1 MANRIDG
8 IMSGWD
14 TESMVKAMVSHQQN
28 QIDRLSQ
35 KNQIYNWQRTK
46 YTELYKKIETF
57 RNNSLYNYKLDST
70 TKVKTATS
78 TNESLV
84 TAKPTADAING
95 THTITVHKLA
105 TGAQTGS
112 QGKMNSTSDKSSISK
127 QFVDGS
133 DAPLYTDSFTL
144 KLNGKEITID
154 PTKESMNDLV
164 KKINESGA
172 GVKATYDA
180 NTDRM
185 FISAEGIGAD
195 AKVDFT
201 ATDDVN
207 GLKFLKNTV
216 QMPVVTQADI
226 DADPTNPSLVLGELK
241 AITGTDALI
250 DIDGVN
256 GITQSSND
264 FTIAGI
270 NYSLKEA
277 DPTKTT
283 TIEVKSDTEAILQSV
298 KDFVNSYNELLDAIN
313 AVTYEQKYKNFNPLT
328 DVQKEGM
335 TADQITNWEDK
346 AKSGVLRTDSLL
358 MSITSSMRST
368 VYSSVN
374 GISSQM
380 VDGKRVTFNSMYSIG
395 ITTGNYSDNGKL
407 QIDEDKL
414 RKAIE
419 ADPDAVN
426 KIMNGGTAA
435 DGKRTDGV
443 ADKLYDELKKGMD
456 KIDSKAGSSA
466 GDSDITSNLAKK
478 IKANQDAI
486 DKKTTRMNLQMQ
498 TYYKEFDA
506 MESLLQQMQSQQDSL
521 ANYFSS

>member
-1 MANRIDG
+1 MANRING
-8 IMSGWD
+8 VMSGWD

-28 QIDRLSQ
+28 QIDRLGQ
-35 KNQIYNWQRTK
+35 KNQIYTWQRTK
-46 YTELYKKIETF
+46 YTELYKKIDAF
-57 RNNSLYNYKLDST
+57 RNNSLYNYKLDNT

-84 TAKPTADAING
+84 TAKATADAING
-95 THTITVHKLA
+95 THTVTVHRLA

-112 QGKMNSTSDKSSISK
+112 QGPMRSNGDKASIAK
-127 QFVDGS
+127 QFIDGNG
-133 DAPLYTDSFTL
+133 DPLYANSFTL
-144 KLNGKEITID
+144 KLNGKEIAVD
-154 PTKESMNDLV
+154 PANESMNDLV

-180 NTDRM
+180 NIDRL
-185 FISAEGIGAD
+185 FISAEGTGAD

-201 ATDDVN
+201 ATDDVD
-207 GLKFLKNTV
+207 GLKFLKDTL
-216 QMPVVTQADI
+216 QMPLVTQEDV
-226 DADPTNPSLVLGELK
+226 DNDTTGTLVLGDLK
-241 AITGTDALI
+241 AITGQDALL
-250 DIDGVN
+250 DIDGVT

-283 TIEVKSDTEAILQSV
+283 TIEVKSDSEAILQSV
-298 KDFVNSYNELLDAIN
+298 KNFVNSYNELLDSLNSVIF
-313 AVTYEQKYKNFNPLT
+313 EQKYKNFNPLT
-328 DVQKEGM
+328 DQQKEAM
-335 TADQITNWEDK
+335 TADQIKDWDEK
-346 AKSGVLRTDSLL
+346 AQSGVLRTDSLL
-358 MSITSSMRST
+358 SSITSTMRST
-368 VYSSVN
+368 IYSSVN

-380 VDGKRVTFNSMYSIG
+380 VDGRRVTYNSLFAIGVKTGDYS
-395 ITTGNYSDNGKL
+395 SNGKL
-407 QIDEDKL
+407 EIDEDKL
-414 RKAIE
+414 RAAIE

-426 KIMNGGTAA
+426 KIMNGGSAA

-443 ADKLYDELKKGMD
+443 ADKLYDELKKSMD
-456 KIDSKAGSSA
+456 KIDAKAGSSK

-478 IKANQDAI
+478 IKANATAI
-486 DKKTTRMNLQMQ
+486 NNKTTRMNMQMQ
-498 TYYKEFDA
+498 TYYKQFDA

>member
-14 TESMVKAMVSHQQN
+14 TESMVKMMVSHQQN

-57 RNNSLYNYKLDST
+57 RNNSLYNYKLDNT
-70 TKVKTATS
+70 TKIKTATS

-112 QGKMNSTSDKSSISK
+112 QGKMGSTDKKDSIST
-127 QFVDGS
+127 QFVNGS
-133 DAPLYTDSFTL
+133 NAPLYDSEFTL
-144 KLNGKEITID
+144 KLNGKEITVD

-185 FISAEGIGAD
+185 FISADGIGAE

-201 ATDDVN
+201 ATDDPT
-207 GLKFLKNTV
+207 GLAFLKDTLK
-216 QMPVVTQADI
+216 MPTEQ
-226 DADPTNPSLVLGELK
+226 DPAFPSDPSKTILK
-241 AITGTDALI
+241 AIVGTDAEI
-250 DIDGVN
+250 DIDGVT

-298 KDFVNSYNELLDAIN
+298 RDFVSSYNELLDAIN
-313 AVTYEQKYKNFNPLT
+313 SVTYEQKYKNFNPLT
-328 DVQKEGM
+328 DAQKEGM

-358 MSITSSMRST
+358 MSITSTMRST

-374 GISSQM
+374 GIASQM
-380 VDGKRVTFNSMYSIG
+380 VDGKRVTYNSMYSIG

-414 RKAIE
+414 KKALE
-419 ADPDAVN
+419 VDPDAVN

-456 KIDSKAGSSA
+456 KIDSRAGSAA
-466 GDSDITSNLAKK
+466 GDSDLTSNLAKK

>member
-28 QIDRLSQ
+28 QINRLSQ

-70 TKVKTATS
+70 TKIKTATS

-95 THTITVHKLA
+95 THTITVKQLA

-112 QGKMNSTSDKSSISK
+112 QGKMNSTSEKKYIST

-133 DAPLYTDSFTL
+133 NDPLYTSQFTL

-154 PTKESMNDLV
+154 PTQESMNDLV

-185 FISAEGIGAD
+185 FISADGIGAD

-201 ATDDVN
+201 ATDDAE
-207 GLKFLKNTV
+207 GLKFLKKTI
-216 QMPVVTQADI
+216 QMPLVTADDVI
-226 DADPTNPSLVLGELK
+226 KDPTLVEGELK
-241 AITGTDALI
+241 AIVGQDAI
-250 DIDGVN
+250 VDIDGVKD
-256 GITQSSND
+256 ITQSSND

-277 DPTKTT
+277 DENKTV

-313 AVTYEQKYKNFNPLT
+313 SVTYEQKYKNFTPLT
-328 DVQKEGM
+328 DTQKEGM
-335 TADQITNWEDK
+335 TAEQITNWEDK

-374 GISSQM
+374 GIASQM
-380 VDGKRVTFNSMYSIG
+380 VDGKRVTYNSMYSIG

-414 RKAIE
+414 KKAIE
-419 ADPDAVN
+419 ADPDAIN

-456 KIDSKAGSSA
+456 RIDSKAGSSA